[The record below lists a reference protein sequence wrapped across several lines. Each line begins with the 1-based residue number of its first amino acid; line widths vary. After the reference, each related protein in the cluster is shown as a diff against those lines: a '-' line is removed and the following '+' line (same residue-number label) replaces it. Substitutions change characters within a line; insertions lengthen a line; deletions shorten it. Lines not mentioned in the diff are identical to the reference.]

1 VVTPS
6 VHTAYTFF
14 MSNSGSS
21 SSSRSILAGDDMEP
35 EDPAGSSY
43 RSPSPPPRVAA
54 IAEPPHRPAER
65 VHLPPFWPTRPAAWF
80 GAADAAFHLR
90 RVTDGR
96 DKFSYVIAMLGED
109 QLVQIADVLE
119 VCPPPPDA
127 FKRIKQ
133 RLIQSHTLDEFQRL
147 DLLLESPALG
157 GQRPSVL
164 LAEMRQLCPSGEV
177 DTKIFR
183 GLFLRRL
190 PQEIRL
196 ALAEDHL
203 SPILAMAARADALL
217 AHSRGNLAAAAVSSP
232 AATPV
237 VAAATHS
244 SRPQQKPA
252 GQHNNRQGRHRSICN
267 AHWKYGADARRC
279 EKPCDWRA
287 EN

>member
-1 VVTPS
+1 
-6 VHTAYTFF
+6 

-35 EDPAGSSY
+35 EDPVDSSSY

-54 IAEPPHRPAER
+54 IVEPPHRPAER

-119 VCPPPPDA
+119 ICPPPPDA
-127 FKRIKQ
+127 FDRIKQ
-133 RLIQSHTLDEFQRL
+133 RLIQSHTMDEFQRL
-147 DLLLESPALG
+147 DLLLEMPALG

-164 LAEMRQLCPSGEV
+164 LAEMRQLCPAGEV
-177 DTKIFR
+177 DSKIFR

-217 AHSRGNLAAAAVSSP
+217 AHSRGNVAAAAVPSP

-237 VAAATHS
+237 VAAATPS
-244 SRPQQKPA
+244 SRPQQNSRPQQKQPA
-252 GQHNNRQGRHRSICN
+252 GQSSSRQSGHHSICY
-267 AHWKYGADARRC
+267 AHWRYGADARRC
-279 EKPCDWRA
+279 EQPCAWRA

>member
-1 VVTPS
+1 
-6 VHTAYTFF
+6 

-21 SSSRSILAGDDMEP
+21 SSYRSSLVGDDIEP
-35 EDPAGSSY
+35 EDPADASSY

-127 FKRIKQ
+127 FERIKQ

-217 AHSRGNLAAAAVSSP
+217 ALAHSRGNLAAAAVSSP

-252 GQHNNRQGRHRSICN
+252 GQHNNRQSRHRSICN

>member
-1 VVTPS
+1 
-6 VHTAYTFF
+6 

-21 SSSRSILAGDDMEP
+21 SSYRSSLVGDDIEP
-35 EDPAGSSY
+35 EDPADASSY

-119 VCPPPPDA
+119 ICPPPPDA
-127 FKRIKQ
+127 FERIKQ
-133 RLIQSHTLDEFQRL
+133 RLIQSHTMDEFQRL

-190 PQEIRL
+190 PAGMR
-196 ALAEDHL
+196 DH
-203 SPILAMAARADALL
+203 
-217 AHSRGNLAAAAVSSP
+217 LAAADFKTAAEMSAHADLLWDARAGQTVAAVDAEVMPVYRSSSP
-232 AATPV
+232 RDSQRSSSPPGREGRRPERRRATP
-237 VAAATHS
+237 HS
-244 SRPQQKPA
+244 ET
-252 GQHNNRQGRHRSICN
+252 GRLNPGVCKSH
-267 AHWKYGADARRC
+267 AKYGAKAYYCAGNCSWED
-279 EKPCDWRA
+279 
-287 EN
+287 